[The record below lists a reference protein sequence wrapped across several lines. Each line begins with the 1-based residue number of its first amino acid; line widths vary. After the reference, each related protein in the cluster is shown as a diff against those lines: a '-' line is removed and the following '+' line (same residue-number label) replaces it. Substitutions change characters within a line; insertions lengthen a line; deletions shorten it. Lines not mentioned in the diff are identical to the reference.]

1 MLLRRGVM
9 LLMLWAVPALADVP
23 PVIPREQL
31 FGNPVRSSPALSPD
45 GENGTSEAGS
55 NRFRRKG
62 A

>member
-1 MLLRRGVM
+1 MRLRRGVM
-9 LLMLWAVPALADVP
+9 
-23 PVIPREQL
+23 L
-31 FGNPVRSSPALSPD
+31 FGNPVRSSPALSAD